1 MNTPI
6 HARSIMQLR
15 RILTLYNIYMVRQVE
30 MFSYIFS
37 SSLIGQSISISLY
50 PLYTAY
56 NSFGNFFR
64 WLICRQQFCWP
75 FSLLENLDGGR
86 LIQVAVKLT
95 IRISLSICWSI
106 CWPVLKIPPQLT
118 IPYRYACKFFPLH
131 RILTHEPGSVKK
143 IPKKNL

>member
-1 MNTPI
+1 MKDKMNTPI

-37 SSLIGQSISISLY
+37 SSLIGQSISISVY

-64 WLICRQQFCWP
+64 WLICRQHFRWP

-86 LIQVAVKLT
+86 LIQVAGKLT
-95 IRISLSICWSI
+95 IRIASSICRSI
-106 CWPVLKIPPQLT
+106 CWPVLENSASGIRHQASPT
-118 IPYRYACKFFPLH
+118 NAR
-131 RILTHEPGSVKK
+131 
-143 IPKKNL
+143 

>member
-1 MNTPI
+1 MAVFLQMKDKMNTPI

-30 MFSYIFS
+30 MFSYIFT

-64 WLICRQQFCWP
+64 WLICRQHFRWP

-86 LIQVAVKLT
+86 LIQIAGKLT
-95 IRISLSICWSI
+95 IRISLSICRQFVGRFW
-106 CWPVLKIPPQLT
+106 KIPPLVQKEG
-118 IPYRYACKFFPLH
+118 PSYRQFLEVAQF
-131 RILTHEPGSVKK
+131 
-143 IPKKNL
+143 

>member
-1 MNTPI
+1 MKDKMNTPI

-64 WLICRQQFCWP
+64 WLICRQHFRWP

-86 LIQVAVKLT
+86 LIQIAGKLT
-95 IRISLSICWSI
+95 IRISLSICRQFVGRFW
-106 CWPVLKIPPQLT
+106 KIPLLDPQH
-118 IPYRYACKFFPLH
+118 CKKCL
-131 RILTHEPGSVKK
+131 IG
-143 IPKKNL
+143 NA

>member
-64 WLICRQQFCWP
+64 WLICRQHFRWP

-86 LIQVAVKLT
+86 LIQIAGKLT
-95 IRISLSICWSI
+95 IRISLSICRQFVGRFW
-106 CWPVLKIPPQLT
+106 KIPPQVIERFL
-118 IPYRYACKFFPLH
+118 KGFL
-131 RILTHEPGSVKK
+131 
-143 IPKKNL
+143 

>member
-64 WLICRQQFCWP
+64 WLICRQHFRWP

-86 LIQVAVKLT
+86 LIQIAGKLT
-95 IRISLSICWSI
+95 IRISLSICRQFVGRFW
-106 CWPVLKIPPQLT
+106 KIPPWDSLMRDVQVPMLSFSLFCSQQFLKRT
-118 IPYRYACKFFPLH
+118 VYFLY
-131 RILTHEPGSVKK
+131 
-143 IPKKNL
+143 